1 MAGETSSRLAEDV
14 RFIMD
19 ELSYA
24 LCCIT
29 AIESI
34 YQARGDKK
42 QLKQLNKACGF
53 FQIAEKAM
61 WDSLYMTLA
70 RAFDKQKGSMTV
82 GKVLNKCQSDP
93 TFPNHWV
100 EEELRDGDYVITPEV
115 VHPFDITAFVDTTNN
130 KLSGMNEYI
139 ERLRLLRDKVLAH
152 NDYQYLKKDDL
163 DYVNSKEG
171 RELIDCAY
179 DALSA
184 IYTLLTETFVSK
196 EIIGSDDLSNLLRS
210 F

>member
-1 MAGETSSRLAEDV
+1 MAGEANIRIAEDV
-14 RFIMD
+14 RFLMD

-34 YQARGDKK
+34 YRARGDKK
-42 QLKQLNKACGF
+42 QLSHVNKACGF
-53 FQIAEKAM
+53 FRIAEKAM

-82 GKVLNKCQSDP
+82 EKVLNKCQSDP

-100 EEELRDGDYVITPEV
+100 EEAIKKEDIVIFPEV
-115 VHPFDITAFVDTTNN
+115 VHGFSITDFVRETND

-139 ERLRLLRDKVLAH
+139 EKIRLLRDKVLAH
-152 NDYQYLKKDDL
+152 NDYHNLRKDDL

-179 DALSA
+179 DALSEV
-184 IYTLLTETFVSK
+184 YSLLTGTIVVK
-196 EIIGSDDLSNLLRS
+196 EIIGSDSLSVLLT
-210 F
+210 